1 MIKNK
6 RKLLPLSKNYEN
18 IFFMINYHFIFLLC
32 FLLLGSIPAHSS
44 KKDSLELEKA
54 IYAYQLTAPDSALF
68 LLDKAEE
75 QKIITPARINF
86 LRAIIHGNQNL
97 DSPSLEELYLRRAL
111 LAEKA
116 TPNPNLRLQAL
127 STLVNVLQ
135 NQGKYSEA
143 IHIAQQSIELARN
156 LNNRVTEY
164 ELLSQ
169 LAIISYRLGQKN
181 DAYTYLKQVI
191 NSGIKSENVREL
203 AQVSYAYGLL
213 INALIEDNR
222 YEEALNTVKQRSEL
236 LERMKNM
243 PGPPPGYIDQ
253 QKAYI
258 YSKMANIYLF
268 MGQKEKAEEA
278 YQAFMQTD
286 YSKRIDSGYN
296 ILPYLQKAQRHKDIL
311 QKVQILKS
319 YWKDTINRQYR
330 LLLEYEAKA
339 AGALGDYRRMATCN
353 ERALV
358 LTDSIYSRQKNSRA
372 QELATLF
379 KVNEKEL
386 QLKEEQAKAQQNS
399 LLLLGAVIFLVLL
412 SVLIVL
418 IYINFRRVS
427 SRNRIAVRQI
437 NELLEQREELRRLFS
452 QAKSQHEVSVSEN
465 PQKEETTQIKV
476 TKTDKYSDK
485 DYENFMCIERLV
497 IEQQLFLQP
506 RFGRDEL
513 LRMTGIHKNDLSSI
527 LQRYANATNLN
538 DYINRLRVEYAIKL
552 MKGNKNYSIEAIA
565 GESGFNSRSTF
576 YRAFYKEF
584 GMTPAQYMNTLADE
598 KNE

>member
-1 MIKNK
+1 MK
-6 RKLLPLSKNYEN
+6 
-18 IFFMINYHFIFLLC
+18 NYHFIFLLC
-32 FLLLGSIPAHSS
+32 FLLIGSIPAHSS

-54 IYAYQLTAPDSALF
+54 IYAYQLTNMDSALF

-75 QKIITPARINF
+75 QKVITPARINY
-86 LRAIIHGNQNL
+86 LRAMVHGNQNL

-116 TPNPNLRLQAL
+116 TPNPRLRLQAL
-127 STLVNVLQ
+127 SALVDALQ

-143 IHIAQQSIELARN
+143 IQAAQKSIELARN
-156 LNNRVTEY
+156 QNNRVTEY
-164 ELLSQ
+164 ELLSH
-169 LAIISYRLGQKN
+169 LAIISYRLGQNN
-181 DAYTYLKQVI
+181 DGYIYLKQVI
-191 NSGIKSENVREL
+191 DNGSKSENVREL

-213 INALIEDNR
+213 INGLIEEKR
-222 YEEALNTVKQRSEL
+222 YEEALNAVIQRSEL

-258 YSKMANIYLF
+258 YSKMANLYLY

-278 YQAFMQTD
+278 YQAFMQTNF
-286 YSKRIDSGYN
+286 SKRIDSGYN
-296 ILPYLQKAQRHKDIL
+296 ILPYLQKAQRHQDVL

-330 LLLEYEAKA
+330 LLLEYEARA

-358 LTDSIYSRQKNSRA
+358 LADSIYFRQKNSRA

-399 LLLLGAVIFLVLL
+399 LLLLGAI
-412 SVLIVL
+412 IVL
-418 IYINFRRVS
+418 GLLTILAVVVYINFLRVS
-427 SRNRIAVRQI
+427 NRNRIAARQI
-437 NELLEQREELRRLFS
+437 DELLEQREELRRLFS
-452 QAKSQHEVSVSEN
+452 KTNNKHKVSDSETSV
-465 PQKEETTQIKV
+465 KEEPTQIKA
-476 TKTDKYSDK
+476 TETDKFSDK
-485 DYENFMCIERLV
+485 DYETFIRMERLV
-497 IEQQLFLQP
+497 IEQQLFLEP

-513 LRMTGIHKNDLSSI
+513 LRITGIHKNNLSSL

-538 DYINRLRVEYAIKL
+538 DYINRLRVEYTIKL
-552 MKGNKNYSIEAIA
+552 MRGNKNYSIEAIA
-565 GESGFNSRSTF
+565 GEAGFNSRSTF

-584 GMTPAQYMNTLADE
+584 GMTPAQYMNTLTDE